1 VRDLWAGLV
10 ATTGSGLL
18 LLVAGI
24 LGGEHLWFLSQSK
37 HTVGTVVAIETT
49 RPGSGRAVVEFATSK
64 GGRHQIRS
72 SASRPPL
79 YRVGERVDVDYL
91 PGAPAEARLQAFT
104 EHWLV
109 PLILGGVGLLLLPL
123 GLVAL
128 VPALRR
134 RRLEQ
139 LRSSGLRTVG
149 TVVESKPYWA
159 AEWGKTVHTLTIR
172 ATDPTTGQARQFT
185 SHRVP
190 AQGQEWVGRQL
201 GVLVDPSDARRYLV
215 DAPRP

>member
-1 VRDLWAGLV
+1 
-10 ATTGSGLL
+10 
-18 LLVAGI
+18 
-24 LGGEHLWFLSQSK
+24 
-37 HTVGTVVAIETT
+37 
-49 RPGSGRAVVEFATSK
+49 
-64 GGRHQIRS
+64 
-72 SASRPPL
+72 
-79 YRVGERVDVDYL
+79 
-91 PGAPAEARLQAFT
+91 
-104 EHWLV
+104 
-109 PLILGGVGLLLLPL
+109 
-123 GLVAL
+123 
-128 VPALRR
+128 
-134 RRLEQ
+134 
-139 LRSSGLRTVG
+139 LRTVG